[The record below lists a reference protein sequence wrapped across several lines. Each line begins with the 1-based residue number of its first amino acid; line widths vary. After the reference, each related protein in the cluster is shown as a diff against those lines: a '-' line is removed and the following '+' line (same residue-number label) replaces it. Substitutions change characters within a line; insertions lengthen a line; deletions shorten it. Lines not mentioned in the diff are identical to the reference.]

1 MSILTIFIF
10 MKRLNK
16 KSIRNRRKS
25 IAEDEEFVD
34 NILTNEKKKMKEI
47 IPRVQ
52 HRLGVSREEAK
63 NIIHKLELL

>member
-1 MSILTIFIF
+1 

-25 IAEDEEFVD
+25 MAEDEEFVD

-63 NIIHKLELL
+63 NIINKL

>member
-1 MSILTIFIF
+1 

>member
-1 MSILTIFIF
+1 

-52 HRLGVSREEAK
+52 HRLGVATGAANNMIR
-63 NIIHKLELL
+63 KLELL